1 MKVVILAG
9 GFGTRISEESQ
20 VRPRPMVEIGGYPIL
35 WHIMKIYS
43 YYGMNDFVICAG
55 YKQHMIKQYFADYAL
70 HNSDIT
76 FDFQGRE
83 SVKVHSNFSEPWKVT
98 VVDTGYAALTG
109 KRIKKIQTYIGNERF
124 MLTYGD
130 GVSDVNIKELLDY
143 HMEKSAPLPP
153 PSQKAVLAT
162 WRWMAGRSMPSG
174 RKAVMM

>member
-20 VRPRPMVEIGGYPIL
+20 VWPKPMVEIGGYLIL

-43 YYGMNDFVICAG
+43 HYGVNDFVICAG
-55 YKQHMIKQYFADYAL
+55 YKQHMIKKYFADYAL

-98 VVDTGYAALTG
+98 VVNTGYASMTG
-109 KRIKKIQTYIGNERF
+109 KRIKKIQPYIDQGKLCVHGIWEACCPAGNA
-124 MLTYGD
+124 
-130 GVSDVNIKELLDY
+130 VY
-143 HMEKSAPLPP
+143 HL
-153 PSQKAVLAT
+153 
-162 WRWMAGRSMPSG
+162 
-174 RKAVMM
+174 MMG